1 MRCPDVSMAS
11 FPVRIA
17 RHTVLAAALALMGA
31 AAPPL
36 HAAGA
41 FTVVST
47 DLQDGGKVGDPQ
59 VYDQDDCKGGNRSPQ
74 LSWRNA
80 PSGTRSFAIT
90 MFDVDAPG
98 RGWWHWAVAG
108 IPASIDH
115 VPANAS
121 ASGYLKKL
129 GAVEA
134 RNDYDTDGYGGPC
147 PPAGKPHR
155 YVVSVYALGTTN
167 LRLATGR
174 PAIMFDHEIG
184 TATLGVAKMTV
195 TYGR

>member
-1 MRCPDVSMAS
+1 MSKIV
-11 FPVRIA
+11 I
-17 RHTVLAAALALMGA
+17 
-31 AAPPL
+31 
-36 HAAGA
+36 
-41 FTVVST
+41 
-47 DLQDGGKVGDPQ
+47 
-59 VYDQDDCKGGNRSPQ
+59 VY
-74 LSWRNA
+74 
-80 PSGTRSFAIT
+80 
-90 MFDVDAPG
+90 
-98 RGWWHWAVAG
+98 H
-108 IPASIDH
+108 
-115 VPANAS
+115 
-121 ASGYLKKL
+121 SGYGHTKKL